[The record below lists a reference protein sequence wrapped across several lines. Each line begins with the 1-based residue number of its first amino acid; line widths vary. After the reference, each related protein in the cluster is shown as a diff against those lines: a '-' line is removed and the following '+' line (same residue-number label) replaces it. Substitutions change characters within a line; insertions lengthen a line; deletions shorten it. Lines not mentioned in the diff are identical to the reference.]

1 MKIILSK
8 NSRIESVDFENLE
21 FGKIFTDHL
30 FICNYS
36 NEKWNEGKIMPYDDF
51 LISPSARVFHYGQAI
66 FEGMKCF
73 KSDNDELV
81 LFRPEENFKRFN
93 ISSERMAIPEINES
107 IFFDGLTELL
117 KIDRDWVK
125 KGDGNALYVRPFVFA
140 SEPSINASEALEYT
154 FMIIC
159 CPSKSYYADQQIKV
173 KIEEKYSRAAK
184 GGVGYAKAAGNYA
197 AQFYPTYLAKKEGY
211 QQIIW
216 TDSNN
221 HNYIEEAGTM
231 NLFFR
236 IDDKLITSPTSDSI
250 LDGITR
256 KSIFEIAKNLN
267 IEVEERPVSV
277 DEIVEAQ
284 SNGSLKEI
292 FGTGTAVVVLPIKS
306 FGYKNK
312 DYSLSEITNSYSN
325 ILKEKL
331 TDIQYNKSKEYEKW
345 KFIIT

>member
-1 MKIILSK
+1 VKIILSK
-8 NSRIESVDFENLE
+8 NSKIEIVDFENLE

-30 FICNYS
+30 FICKYS
-36 NEKWNEGKIMPYDDF
+36 NGKWNEGKIMPYDDF

-73 KSDNDELV
+73 KSDDDELV

-93 ISSERMAIPEINES
+93 ISSERMAIPDINES

-125 KGDGNALYVRPFVFA
+125 KGEGNALYVRPFVFA
-140 SEPSINASEALEYT
+140 SEPSINASEALEYI

-159 CPSKSYYADQQIKV
+159 CPSKSYYSDQQIKV

-236 IDDKLITSPTSDSI
+236 INDKLITSPTSDSI

-256 KSIFEIAKNLN
+256 KSIIEIAKNLN

-284 SNGSLKEI
+284 LNGSLKEI

-312 DYSLSEITNSYSN
+312 DYSLSEITDSYSN

-331 TDIQYNKSKEYEKW
+331 TDIQYNKSKEYENW

>member
-1 MKIILSK
+1 MKIVLAKKSK
-8 NSRIESVDFENLE
+8 IGSVDFENLE

-30 FICNYS
+30 FVCKYS
-36 NEKWNEGKIMPYDDF
+36 NNSWGEGKIMPYDDF
-51 LISPSARVFHYGQAI
+51 LVSPSARVFHYGQAI

-73 KSDNDELV
+73 RSDNDSLI

-93 ISSERMAIPEINES
+93 KSSSRMAIPEISEN

-117 KIDRDWVK
+117 KIDKDWVK
-125 KGDGNALYVRPFVFA
+125 KGDGNALYLRPFVFA
-140 SEPSINASEALEYT
+140 SEASINASEANEYT

-159 CPSKSYYADQQIKV
+159 CPAKSYYGNQKIKV

-197 AQFYPTYLAKKEGY
+197 AQFYPTSIAIEEGY

-221 HNYIEEAGTM
+221 HKSIEEAGTM

-236 IDDKLITSPTSDSI
+236 IGNKLITSPTSDSI

-256 KSIFEIAKNLN
+256 KSIIELAKKEN
-267 IEVEERPVSV
+267 IDVEERIITV
-277 DEIVEAQ
+277 DELLESSKA
-284 SNGSLKEI
+284 GELREI
-292 FGTGTAVVVLPIKS
+292 FGTGTAVVVLPIKA
-306 FGYKNK
+306 FGYQNK
-312 DYSLSEITNSYSN
+312 DYDLPEINDSWSSM
-325 ILKEKL
+325 LKKKL
-331 TDIQYNKSKEYEKW
+331 MNIQYDKSSEYDNW
-345 KFIIT
+345 KLKIN

>member
-1 MKIILSK
+1 VKIILSK

-331 TDIQYNKSKEYEKW
+331 TDIQYNKSEEYEKW

>member
-1 MKIILSK
+1 MKIVLSNK
-8 NSRIESVDFENLE
+8 SKIDNVDFENLQ

-30 FICNYS
+30 FVCKYS
-36 NEKWNEGKIMPYDDF
+36 NNSWNDGEIMPYKDF

-66 FEGMKCF
+66 FEGMKCYR
-73 KSDNDELV
+73 SDNDSLI
-81 LFRPEENFKRFN
+81 LFRPDENFKRFN
-93 ISSERMAIPEINES
+93 KSSSRMAIPEIPEK

-117 KIDRDWVK
+117 RIDKDWVK

-140 SEPSINASEALEYT
+140 SEPSINASEAIEYT

-159 CPSKSYYADQQIKV
+159 CPAKSYYGNQKIKV

-197 AQFYPTYLAKKEGY
+197 AQFYPTAIAKEEGY

-221 HNYIEEAGTM
+221 HKSIEEAGTM

-236 IDDKLITSPTSDSI
+236 IGDKLITSPTSDSI

-256 KSIFEIAKNLN
+256 KSIIKLAKDLN
-267 IEVEERPVSV
+267 FDVEERIITV
-277 DEIVEAQ
+277 DELLEAQ
-284 SNGSLKEI
+284 DSGSLKEI
-292 FGTGTAVVVLPIKS
+292 FGTGTAVVILPIKT
-306 FGYKNK
+306 FGYQNN
-312 DYSLSEITNSYSN
+312 DFNLPDLDNPWSLE
-325 ILKEKL
+325 LKKKL
-331 TDIQYNKSKEYEKW
+331 TDIQYDKSSEYENW
-345 KFIIT
+345 KVKIN

>member
-1 MKIILSK
+1 MKIVLANKSK
-8 NSRIESVDFENLE
+8 IGSVDFENLE

-30 FICNYS
+30 FVCKYS
-36 NEKWNEGKIMPYDDF
+36 NNSWGEGKIMPYDNF
-51 LISPSARVFHYGQAI
+51 LVSPSARVFHYGQAI

-73 KSDNDELV
+73 RSDNDSLI

-93 ISSERMAIPEINES
+93 KSSSRMAIPEISEN

-117 KIDRDWVK
+117 KIDKDWVK
-125 KGDGNALYVRPFVFA
+125 KGDGNALYLRPFVFA
-140 SEPSINASEALEYT
+140 SEASINASEANEYT

-159 CPSKSYYADQQIKV
+159 CPAKSYYGNQKIKV

-197 AQFYPTYLAKKEGY
+197 AQFYPTSIAIEEGY

-221 HNYIEEAGTM
+221 HKSIEEAGTM

-236 IDDKLITSPTSDSI
+236 IGNKLITSPTSDSI

-256 KSIFEIAKNLN
+256 KSIIELAKKEN
-267 IEVEERPVSV
+267 IDVEERIITV
-277 DEIVEAQ
+277 DELLESSKA
-284 SNGSLKEI
+284 GELREI
-292 FGTGTAVVVLPIKS
+292 FGTGTAVVVLPIKA
-306 FGYKNK
+306 FGYQNK
-312 DYSLSEITNSYSN
+312 DYDLPEINDSWSSM
-325 ILKEKL
+325 LKKKL
-331 TDIQYNKSKEYEKW
+331 MNIQYDKSSEYDKW
-345 KFIIT
+345 KLKIN

>member
-1 MKIILSK
+1 VKIVLSNK
-8 NSRIESVDFENLE
+8 SKIGSVDFENLE

-30 FICNYS
+30 FVCKYS
-36 NEKWNEGKIMPYDDF
+36 NNAWGEGKIMPYDDF
-51 LISPSARVFHYGQAI
+51 LVSPSARVFHYGQAI

-73 KSDNDELV
+73 RSDNDSLI

-93 ISSERMAIPEINES
+93 KSSSRMAIPEISEN

-117 KIDRDWVK
+117 KIDKDWVK
-125 KGDGNALYVRPFVFA
+125 KGDGNALYLRPFVFA
-140 SEPSINASEALEYT
+140 SEASINASEANEYT

-159 CPSKSYYADQQIKV
+159 CPAKSYYGNQKIKV

-197 AQFYPTYLAKKEGY
+197 AQFYPTSIAIEEGY

-221 HNYIEEAGTM
+221 HKSIEEAGTM

-236 IDDKLITSPTSDSI
+236 IGNKLITSPTSDSI

-256 KSIFEIAKNLN
+256 KSIIELAKNEN
-267 IEVEERPVSV
+267 IDVEERIITV
-277 DEIVEAQ
+277 DELLESSKA
-284 SNGSLKEI
+284 GELREI
-292 FGTGTAVVVLPIKS
+292 FGTGTAVVVLPIKA
-306 FGYKNK
+306 FGYQNK
-312 DYSLSEITNSYSN
+312 DYDLPEIDDSWSSM
-325 ILKEKL
+325 LKKKL
-331 TDIQYNKSKEYEKW
+331 MNIQYDKSSEYGKW
-345 KFIIT
+345 KLKIN

>member
-8 NSRIESVDFENLE
+8 NSKIEIVDFENLE

-30 FICNYS
+30 FICKYS
-36 NEKWNEGKIMPYDDF
+36 NGKWNEGKIMPYDDF

-73 KSDNDELV
+73 KSDDDELV

-93 ISSERMAIPEINES
+93 ISSERMAIPDINES

-125 KGDGNALYVRPFVFA
+125 KGEGNALYVRPFVFA
-140 SEPSINASEALEYT
+140 SEPSINASEALEYI

-159 CPSKSYYADQQIKV
+159 CPSKSYYSDQQIKV

-236 IDDKLITSPTSDSI
+236 INDKLITSPTSDSI

-256 KSIFEIAKNLN
+256 KSIIEIAKNLN

-284 SNGSLKEI
+284 LNGSLKEI

-312 DYSLSEITNSYSN
+312 DYSLSEITDSYSN

-331 TDIQYNKSKEYEKW
+331 TDIQYNKSKEYENW

>member
-1 MKIILSK
+1 MKIVLAKKSK
-8 NSRIESVDFENLE
+8 IGSVDFENLE

-30 FICNYS
+30 FVCKYS
-36 NEKWNEGKIMPYDDF
+36 NNSWGEGKIMPYDDF
-51 LISPSARVFHYGQAI
+51 LVSPSARVFHYGQAI

-73 KSDNDELV
+73 RSDNDSLI

-93 ISSERMAIPEINES
+93 KSSSRMAIPEISEN

-117 KIDRDWVK
+117 KIDKDWVK
-125 KGDGNALYVRPFVFA
+125 KGDGNALYLRPFVFA
-140 SEPSINASEALEYT
+140 SEASINASEANEYT

-159 CPSKSYYADQQIKV
+159 CPSKSYYGNQKIKV

-197 AQFYPTYLAKKEGY
+197 AQFYPTSIAIEEGY

-221 HNYIEEAGTM
+221 HKSIEEAGTM

-236 IDDKLITSPTSDSI
+236 IGNKLITSPTSDSI

-256 KSIFEIAKNLN
+256 KSIIELAKKEN
-267 IEVEERPVSV
+267 IDIEERIITV
-277 DEIVEAQ
+277 DELLESSKA
-284 SNGSLKEI
+284 GELREI
-292 FGTGTAVVVLPIKS
+292 FGTGTAVVVLPIKA
-306 FGYKNK
+306 FGYQNK
-312 DYSLSEITNSYSN
+312 DYDLPEIDDSWSSM
-325 ILKEKL
+325 LKKKL
-331 TDIQYNKSKEYEKW
+331 MNIQYDKSSEYDNW
-345 KFIIT
+345 KLKIN

>member
-1 MKIILSK
+1 MKIVLSNK
-8 NSRIESVDFENLE
+8 SKIGSVDFENLE

-30 FICNYS
+30 FFCKYS
-36 NEKWNEGKIMPYDDF
+36 NNAWGEGKIMPYDDF
-51 LISPSARVFHYGQAI
+51 LVSPSARVFHYGQAI

-73 KSDNDELV
+73 RSDNDSLI

-93 ISSERMAIPEINES
+93 KSSSRMAIPEISEN

-117 KIDRDWVK
+117 KIDKDWVK
-125 KGDGNALYVRPFVFA
+125 KGDGNALYLRPFVFA
-140 SEPSINASEALEYT
+140 SEASINASEANEYT

-159 CPSKSYYADQQIKV
+159 CPAKSYYGNEKIKV

-197 AQFYPTYLAKKEGY
+197 AQFYPTSIAIEEGY

-221 HNYIEEAGTM
+221 HKSIEEAGTM

-236 IDDKLITSPTSDSI
+236 IGNKLITSPTSDSI

-256 KSIFEIAKNLN
+256 KSIIELAKNEN
-267 IEVEERPVSV
+267 IDVEERIITV
-277 DEIVEAQ
+277 DELLESSKA
-284 SNGSLKEI
+284 GELREI
-292 FGTGTAVVVLPIKS
+292 FGTGTAVVVLPIKA
-306 FGYKNK
+306 FGYQNK
-312 DYSLSEITNSYSN
+312 DYDLPEIDDSLSSM
-325 ILKEKL
+325 LKKKL
-331 TDIQYNKSKEYEKW
+331 MNIQYDKSSEYGKW
-345 KFIIT
+345 KLKIN

>member
-8 NSRIESVDFENLE
+8 NSKIEIVDFENLE

-30 FICNYS
+30 FICKYS
-36 NEKWNEGKIMPYDDF
+36 NGKWNEGKIMPYDDF

-73 KSDNDELV
+73 KSDDDELV

-93 ISSERMAIPEINES
+93 ISSERMAIPDISES

-125 KGDGNALYVRPFVFA
+125 KGEGNALYVRPFVFA
-140 SEPSINASEALEYT
+140 SEPSINASEALEYI

-256 KSIFEIAKNLN
+256 KSIIEIAKNLN

-284 SNGSLKEI
+284 LTGSLKEI

-312 DYSLSEITNSYSN
+312 DYSLSEITDSYSN

>member
-1 MKIILSK
+1 MKIVLANKSK
-8 NSRIESVDFENLE
+8 IGKVDFENLE

-30 FICNYS
+30 FVCKYS
-36 NEKWNEGKIMPYDDF
+36 NNSWGEGKIMPYDDF
-51 LISPSARVFHYGQAI
+51 LVSPSARVFHYGQAI

-73 KSDNDELV
+73 RSDNDSLI

-93 ISSERMAIPEINES
+93 KSSSRMAIPEITEN

-117 KIDRDWVK
+117 KIDKDWVK
-125 KGDGNALYVRPFVFA
+125 KGDGNALYLRPFVFA
-140 SEPSINASEALEYT
+140 SEASINASEANEYT

-159 CPSKSYYADQQIKV
+159 CPAKSYYGNQKIKV

-197 AQFYPTYLAKKEGY
+197 AQFYPTSIAIEEGY

-221 HNYIEEAGTM
+221 HKSIEEAGTM

-236 IDDKLITSPTSDSI
+236 IGNKLITSPTSDSI

-256 KSIFEIAKNLN
+256 KSIIELAKKENIN
-267 IEVEERPVSV
+267 IEERIITV
-277 DEIVEAQ
+277 DELLE
-284 SNGSLKEI
+284 SSKTGELKEI
-292 FGTGTAVVVLPIKS
+292 FGTGTAVVVLPIKA
-306 FGYKNK
+306 FGYQSN
-312 DYSLSEITNSYSN
+312 DYQLPKIDDSWSSM
-325 ILKEKL
+325 LKKKL
-331 TDIQYNKSKEYEKW
+331 MDIQYDKSSEYDKW
-345 KFIIT
+345 KLKIN

>member
-1 MKIILSK
+1 VKIVLAKKSK
-8 NSRIESVDFENLE
+8 IGSVDFENLE

-30 FICNYS
+30 FVCKYS
-36 NEKWNEGKIMPYDDF
+36 NNSWGEGKIMPYDDF
-51 LISPSARVFHYGQAI
+51 LVSPSARVFHYGQAI

-73 KSDNDELV
+73 RSDNDSLI

-93 ISSERMAIPEINES
+93 KSSSRMAIPEISEN

-117 KIDRDWVK
+117 KIDKDWVK
-125 KGDGNALYVRPFVFA
+125 KGDGNALYLRPFVFA
-140 SEPSINASEALEYT
+140 SEASINASEANEYT

-159 CPSKSYYADQQIKV
+159 CPAKSYYGNQKIKV

-197 AQFYPTYLAKKEGY
+197 AQFYPTSIAIEEGY

-221 HNYIEEAGTM
+221 HKSIEEAGTM

-236 IDDKLITSPTSDSI
+236 IGNKLITSPTSDSI

-256 KSIFEIAKNLN
+256 KSIIELAKKEN
-267 IEVEERPVSV
+267 IEVEERIITV
-277 DEIVEAQ
+277 DELLE
-284 SNGSLKEI
+284 SSKTGELKEI
-292 FGTGTAVVVLPIKS
+292 FGTGTAVVVLPIKA
-306 FGYKNK
+306 FGYQSN
-312 DYSLSEITNSYSN
+312 DYELPQGDDSWSSM
-325 ILKEKL
+325 LKKKL
-331 TDIQYNKSKEYEKW
+331 MDIQYDKSPEYDNW
-345 KFIIT
+345 KLKIN

>member
-1 MKIILSK
+1 MKIVLANKSK
-8 NSRIESVDFENLE
+8 IESVDFENLE

-30 FICNYS
+30 FVCKYS
-36 NEKWNEGKIMPYDDF
+36 NNSWGEGKIMPYDDF
-51 LISPSARVFHYGQAI
+51 LVSPSARVFHYGQAI

-73 KSDNDELV
+73 RSDNDSLI

-93 ISSERMAIPEINES
+93 KSSSRMGIPEIPEN

-117 KIDRDWVK
+117 KIDKDWVK
-125 KGDGNALYVRPFVFA
+125 KGDGNALYLRPFVFA
-140 SEPSINASEALEYT
+140 SEASINASEANEYT

-159 CPSKSYYADQQIKV
+159 CPAKSYYGNQKIKV

-197 AQFYPTYLAKKEGY
+197 AQFYPTSIAIEEGY

-221 HNYIEEAGTM
+221 HKSIEEAGTM

-236 IDDKLITSPTSDSI
+236 IGNKLITSPTSDSI

-256 KSIFEIAKNLN
+256 KSIIELAKKENIN
-267 IEVEERPVSV
+267 IEERIITV
-277 DEIVEAQ
+277 DELLE
-284 SNGSLKEI
+284 SSKTGELKEI
-292 FGTGTAVVVLPIKS
+292 FGTGTAVVVLPIKA
-306 FGYKNK
+306 FGYQSN
-312 DYSLSEITNSYSN
+312 DYQLPKIDDSWSSM
-325 ILKEKL
+325 LKKKL
-331 TDIQYNKSKEYEKW
+331 MDIQYDKSSEYDNW
-345 KFIIT
+345 KLKIN

>member
-1 MKIILSK
+1 VKIVLAKKSK
-8 NSRIESVDFENLE
+8 IGSVDFENLE

-30 FICNYS
+30 FVCKYS
-36 NEKWNEGKIMPYDDF
+36 NNSWGEGKIMPYDDF
-51 LISPSARVFHYGQAI
+51 LVSPSARVFHYGQAI

-73 KSDNDELV
+73 RSDNDSLI

-93 ISSERMAIPEINES
+93 KSSSRMAIPEISEN

-117 KIDRDWVK
+117 KIDKDWVK
-125 KGDGNALYVRPFVFA
+125 KGDGNALYLRPFVFA
-140 SEPSINASEALEYT
+140 SEASINASEANEYT

-159 CPSKSYYADQQIKV
+159 CPAKSYYGNQKIKV

-197 AQFYPTYLAKKEGY
+197 AQFYPTSIAIEEGY

-221 HNYIEEAGTM
+221 HKSIEEAGTM

-236 IDDKLITSPTSDSI
+236 IGNKLITSPTSDSI

-256 KSIFEIAKNLN
+256 KSIIELAKKEN
-267 IEVEERPVSV
+267 IDVEERIITV
-277 DEIVEAQ
+277 DELLE
-284 SNGSLKEI
+284 SSKTGELKEI
-292 FGTGTAVVVLPIKS
+292 FGTGTAVVVLPIKA
-306 FGYKNK
+306 FGYQSN
-312 DYSLSEITNSYSN
+312 DYELPKVDDSWSSM
-325 ILKEKL
+325 LKKKL
-331 TDIQYNKSKEYEKW
+331 MDIQYDKSSEFDKW
-345 KFIIT
+345 KLKIN

>member
-325 ILKEKL
+325 ILREKL
-331 TDIQYNKSKEYEKW
+331 TDIQYNKSEEYEKW

>member
-1 MKIILSK
+1 MKILLAKKSK
-8 NSRIESVDFENLE
+8 IGSVDFENLE

-30 FICNYS
+30 FVCKYS
-36 NEKWNEGKIMPYDDF
+36 NNSWGEGKIMPYDDF
-51 LISPSARVFHYGQAI
+51 LVSPSARVFHYGQAI

-73 KSDNDELV
+73 RSDNDSLI

-93 ISSERMAIPEINES
+93 KSSSRMAIPEISEN

-117 KIDRDWVK
+117 KIDKDWVK
-125 KGDGNALYVRPFVFA
+125 KGDGNALYLRPFVFA
-140 SEPSINASEALEYT
+140 SEASINASEANEYT

-159 CPSKSYYADQQIKV
+159 CPAKSYYGNQKIKV

-197 AQFYPTYLAKKEGY
+197 AQFYPTSIAIEEGY

-221 HNYIEEAGTM
+221 HKSIEEAGTM

-236 IDDKLITSPTSDSI
+236 IGNKLITSPTSDSI

-256 KSIFEIAKNLN
+256 KSIIELAKKEN
-267 IEVEERPVSV
+267 IDVEERIITV
-277 DEIVEAQ
+277 DELLE
-284 SNGSLKEI
+284 SSKTGELKEI
-292 FGTGTAVVVLPIKS
+292 FGTGTAVVVLPIKA
-306 FGYKNK
+306 FGYQSN
-312 DYSLSEITNSYSN
+312 DYELPKVDDSWSSM
-325 ILKEKL
+325 LKKKL
-331 TDIQYNKSKEYEKW
+331 MDIQYDKSSEFDKW
-345 KFIIT
+345 KLKIN

>member
-1 MKIILSK
+1 MKIVLAKKSK
-8 NSRIESVDFENLE
+8 IGSVDFENLE

-30 FICNYS
+30 FVCKYS
-36 NEKWNEGKIMPYDDF
+36 NNSWGEGKIMPYDDF
-51 LISPSARVFHYGQAI
+51 LVSPSARVFHYGQAI

-73 KSDNDELV
+73 RSDNDSLI

-93 ISSERMAIPEINES
+93 KSSSRMAIPEISEN

-117 KIDRDWVK
+117 KIDKDWVK
-125 KGDGNALYVRPFVFA
+125 KGDGNALYLRPFVFA
-140 SEPSINASEALEYT
+140 SEASINASEANEYT

-159 CPSKSYYADQQIKV
+159 CPAKSYYGNQKIKV

-197 AQFYPTYLAKKEGY
+197 AQFYPTSIAIEEGY

-221 HNYIEEAGTM
+221 HKSIEEAGTM

-236 IDDKLITSPTSDSI
+236 IGNKLITSPTSDSI

-256 KSIFEIAKNLN
+256 KSIIELAKKEN
-267 IEVEERPVSV
+267 IEVEERIITV
-277 DEIVEAQ
+277 DELLE
-284 SNGSLKEI
+284 SSKTGELKEI
-292 FGTGTAVVVLPIKS
+292 FGTGTAVVVLPIKA
-306 FGYKNK
+306 FGYQSN
-312 DYSLSEITNSYSN
+312 DYELPKVDDSWSSM
-325 ILKEKL
+325 LKKKL
-331 TDIQYNKSKEYEKW
+331 MDIQYDKSSEFDKW
-345 KFIIT
+345 KLKIN